1 MPTDDINDARISTY
15 NEAYCE
21 ELASEEEVYLEETEE
36 ELRADLIA
44 LVPDSYSRAACVV
57 PSRIPG

>member
-1 MPTDDINDARISTY
+1 MPTEDIKEAEIPTF
-15 NEAYCE
+15 NEAYYE
-21 ELASEEEVYLEETEE
+21 ELANEEEVYLEETEE

-44 LVPDSYSRAACVV
+44 LVPGSYSRAACVV

>member
-21 ELASEEEVYLEETEE
+21 ELASEEEVYQEETEE

-44 LVPDSYSRAACVV
+44 LVPDSSGISA
-57 PSRIPG
+57 

>member
-1 MPTDDINDARISTY
+1 MPTDDINEAEIPTY
-15 NEAYCE
+15 NEAYYE

-44 LVPDSYSRAACVV
+44 LVPDSSGISA
-57 PSRIPG
+57 